1 MRKIDTYELAKEVQ
15 KIEIRN
21 LVEAVKSYGGRVTF
35 AEHND
40 EDDEE
45 VTADVYERPCVMVNA
60 DNVGPVDVYINSVE
74 VDEDSNLHI
83 RGEYKEDFEEY
94 DIDETDI
101 AVGHIGF
108 ITDLIPLKPA
118 MKKLWLCLGI
128 EIEATDEEIENI
140 IENKGSWGRFDLNEI
155 IRDRR
160 FRLSGSTCVPKKSI
174 RDFNTENG
182 TEFNVEEVKY
192 DFKS

>member
-1 MRKIDTYELAKEVQ
+1 MRKIDTYELAKVVRNL
-15 KIEIRN
+15 EIRD
-21 LVEAVKSYGGRVTF
+21 LIQAVENYGGRVTF

-74 VDEDSNLHI
+74 VDEDSKLHI

-118 MKKLWLCLGI
+118 MKKLWLRLGV
-128 EIEATDEEIENI
+128 EIEATDEEIEDI
-140 IENKGSWGRFDLNEI
+140 IENKGSWGRFSLQQI
-155 IRDRR
+155 INDGR
-160 FRLSGSTCVPKKSI
+160 FRMSGLTVVPEETI
-174 RDFNTENG
+174 EDFNKEEG
-182 TEFNVEEVKY
+182 SQFDVEDVEY